1 MNSFNDERQLNLKE
15 SITKLADEARIQIS
29 QNKYL
34 LEIINIFK
42 QQVIIVKNLIT
53 NYSLN
58 SNQQNNLHNLATK
71 YKEQLFALNKKL
83 KEEINKNKKKQENIL
98 NNLSEDLFEVNQTLS
113 QFSIDNFILNNTIC
127 KLDSKITTLYEGIDS
142 SKKYDIFRE
151 PKRESDIE
159 IRNSKTVF
167 QSYNLEVQQKM
178 LSLARAL
185 SNYKLKN
192 VKKESKIKDYK
203 NKIKILKYF
212 IRYYCKKL
220 YGDENKIL
228 DEIKKNNEIINKDKK
243 DNFLVDIK
251 KRIKTNPLKNKIL
264 PKINKS
270 KKYKEKNEINE
281 NYEDNI
287 YNEENENESNGQEN
301 ESKNINNDKTN
312 NNNNNDTTLN
322 KTFFINE
329 NDTSLF
335 KNIYNEEK
343 KEKEK
348 EKEKENKDNNI
359 IKTERKKINILKI
372 DELLDI
378 ENIEVKDEEIIDDE
392 LNSDDETFFEKKVK
406 PKKKIST
413 DFLSDI
419 KKEIPPINLSQIEFN
434 KLKIIND
441 ADAYSLQR
449 RNFEQSNINGKIK
462 NMKNKNKNLT
472 KKISMNKKKLE
483 VIHNFI
489 EDVKYNYKLLRP
501 IKVQTSAAGNPVHYI
516 REKLLNIV
524 EETINESEIKEKKF
538 NDNNNIKNNIEN
550 KKIGENIENEG
561 DIVGSDYSDEDEYIK
576 KYTKKDFSS
585 DNKENIDINKVTN
598 GNLNT
603 NIKKNNNKKN
613 EIKTNLIPIFES
625 NNEKEEN
632 KKKNKINN
640 NYKDDLLENIIVQ
653 SK

>member
-1 MNSFNDERQLNLKE
+1 MNSFNDERQLNPKE

-98 NNLSEDLFEVNQTLS
+98 NNLSEDLSEVNQTLS

-178 LSLARAL
+178 LSLARSL

-281 NYEDNI
+281 NYEDII

-301 ESKNINNDKTN
+301 ESKNINNDKT

-632 KKKNKINN
+632 KKNKINN
-640 NYKDDLLENIIVQ
+640 KYKDDLLENIIVQ